1 MLGLPMLD
9 VIIGLVFVYL
19 LMALICTTA
28 MEMVVGLLDSRS
40 ANLLL
45 GIQNL
50 LGEHPDHRWIRKF
63 KQTVQW
69 ANKLLPDRFDV
80 PVKGNVHPVADE
92 FFDHP
97 LIKSLREDHTNPS
110 YIPPATFAA
119 VIVDMYAPADGNGA
133 KDLTTFTQ
141 GVNKNLENNPDLRKI
156 LLLLAGQAGQAGQGE
171 QVNDLKKR
179 LEDWFND
186 GMARASARYK
196 YKTQIPIL
204 CIATLFC
211 FVINADTFRIASDLY
226 QNPVKSAAVVKQIES
241 TLPQLEQS
249 LVSKKD
255 AQVKELS
262 QKLQA
267 NVAQLQQAGLSL
279 GWKDSQDFQQNAV
292 KGFFG
297 IMLTALAATL
307 GAPFWFDILKRFMS
321 IRAVGKSLDEQT
333 VAAAKTKP

>member
-19 LMALICTTA
+19 LLALICTTA
-28 MEMVVGLLDSRS
+28 MEMVVGLFDSRS
-40 ANLLL
+40 ANLFL

-63 KQTVQW
+63 KQTVLL
-69 ANKLLPDRFDV
+69 ANKILPERFDV

-141 GVNKNLENNPDLRKI
+141 GVNNKLENNPDLRKI
-156 LLLLAGQAGQAGQGE
+156 LLLLAGQGGE
-171 QVNDLKKR
+171 VNDLKKR

-186 GMARASARYK
+186 GMTRASARYK
-196 YKTQIPIL
+196 YKTQFPLL
-204 CIATLFC
+204 CIATFFC

-226 QNPVKSAAVVKQIES
+226 QNPAKREAVVNKIES
-241 TLPQLEQS
+241 SLPLLEQS
-249 LVSKKD
+249 LTKKD
-255 AQVKELS
+255 AQTKELA

-267 NVAQLQQAGLSL
+267 DVAQLQQAGLSL
-279 GWKDSQDFQQNAV
+279 GWKDSQDFQQNAF

-307 GAPFWFDILKRFMS
+307 GAPFWFDILVHSQNLWVTSGPGNFPS
-321 IRAVGKSLDEQT
+321 V
-333 VAAAKTKP
+333 